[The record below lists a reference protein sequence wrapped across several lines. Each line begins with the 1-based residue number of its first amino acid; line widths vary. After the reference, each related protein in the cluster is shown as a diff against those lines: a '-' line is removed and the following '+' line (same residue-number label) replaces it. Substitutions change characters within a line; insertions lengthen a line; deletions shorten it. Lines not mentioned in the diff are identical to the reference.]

1 MIPFLRLICFWTCL
15 LAAGVAGAAS
25 ASQDS
30 ALDGLTFK
38 GQAGEQGKSDHR
50 EDAIA
55 FEGGLLRAHNCEKWG
70 FRPARY
76 TIKKEGDSYHF
87 AATLQSPDKGILEWR
102 GTITGN
108 AATATFRWQHNRW
121 YWNIDRRYW
130 FKGTRVA
137 GK

>member
-1 MIPFLRLICFWTCL
+1 MFPFLRIICFWTCL
-15 LAAGVAGAAS
+15 LMAGVAGAVP

-38 GQAGEQGKSDHR
+38 GHAGEQGKGEHH

-55 FEGGLLRAHNCEKWG
+55 FEGGVLRAPNCEKRG

-76 TIKKEGDSYHF
+76 TIRKEGDSYHF
-87 AATLQSPDKGILEWR
+87 AATLQSSDKGVLEWR
-102 GTITGN
+102 GIITGN
-108 AATATFRWQHNRW
+108 VVTATFRWLHNRW
-121 YWNIDRRYW
+121 YWDIDRQYW